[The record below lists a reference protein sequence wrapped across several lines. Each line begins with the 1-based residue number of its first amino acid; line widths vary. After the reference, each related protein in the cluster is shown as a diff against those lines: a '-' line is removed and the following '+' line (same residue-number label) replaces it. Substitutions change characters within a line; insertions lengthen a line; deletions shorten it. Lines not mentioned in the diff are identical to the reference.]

1 MAPRSKPAKT
11 RRVTATSRTALASF
25 LLALGC
31 APGLACNREGD
42 APPAHEEDT
51 GPLPILGQVP
61 EFSLTSHTGA
71 SFGSEELGGKPYLA
85 AFMFTRCPS
94 VCPRLTER
102 MAEVADRV
110 KADGRTLEFV
120 SISVDPE
127 HDTPP
132 VLTEFAKKHG
142 ALRPNW
148 TLLTGDSDAIRTTA
162 ESGFKIGVTGA
173 YDASKPDMGITHGS
187 HLILVDARGR
197 IRGFYRSFDD
207 DTVAQVVGGL
217 QRLTKTP

>member
-1 MAPRSKPAKT
+1 MTANWRS
-11 RRVTATSRTALASF
+11 ALVAS
-25 LLALGC
+25 LLALGLYSALGC
-31 APGLACNREGD
+31 TRRDDASATD
-42 APPAHEEDT
+42 AAPPSES
-51 GPLPILGQVP
+51 GPLPVLGQVP
-61 EFSLTSHTGA
+61 DFSLTNQAGA
-71 SFGSEELGGKPYLA
+71 PFGSKELRGKPYLA

-102 MAEVADRV
+102 MAEIAARID
-110 KADGRTLEFV
+110 AAGEALEFV

-127 HDTPP
+127 YDTPP

-148 TLLTGDSDAIRTTA
+148 ALLTGDSEAIRKTA
-162 ESGFKIGVTGA
+162 ESGFKIGVSGA

-187 HLILVDARGR
+187 HLILVDAAGR

-207 DTVAQVVGGL
+207 DTVTQVLGGL
-217 QRLTKTP
+217 ERLTKSP

>member
-1 MAPRSKPAKT
+1 MIARHESVCPSPSRGSFGRSW
-11 RRVTATSRTALASF
+11 SLALLM
-25 LLALGC
+25 LLAGQTI
-31 APGLACNREGD
+31 ACSRNDHASPVG
-42 APPAHEEDT
+42 EEDT

-61 EFSLTSHTGA
+61 EFSLTSHRGA
-71 SFGSEELGGKPYLA
+71 SFGSKALGGKPYLA
-85 AFMFTRCPS
+85 AFLFTRCPS

-102 MAEVADRV
+102 MGEVADRV
-110 KADGRTLEFV
+110 KAEGRTLEFV

-207 DTVAQVVGGL
+207 DTVARVLDGL
-217 QRLTKTP
+217 QRLTNTP